1 MRITAL
7 NISSKTIRYVV
18 LQNTTVTAWGTEPLV
33 GSIRNGLILEPDEVA
48 LQIKAMLSSSKIAA
62 DRVIYSLNGLPFS
75 YRFFNLP
82 EMDDDSLNEAIVRM
96 VRKEMPLAPEDMYL
110 SWRAYPGVN
119 EGQQYLVTGIARRP
133 VDALRKMSSEA
144 GVKSSAL
151 YLPHLSLT
159 HLTDRPDNIV
169 IDFEPDCSSLT
180 LIVDGVPVGMHTVPS
195 TGAEASLADMASQ
208 LARELNR
215 MVGFYNDSHP
225 NAPVSATT
233 PVLLT
238 GEPAGVLETLNL
250 IQEKTPYPLEVLKRL
265 PVNTVTVPSDL
276 PLAAYAVNIAC
287 AIHDMANAPR
297 RGAEA
302 TSREI
307 DLTAATEERA
317 KPPKQPRSWLK
328 TLFWGALAVGAIA
341 LISGVVSQFQ
351 SISTLSQ
358 LEQSLTQSQQT
369 LTQKQAS
376 VKQSTQIE
384 NVINQQIATRQKLDS
399 ELQMILHPRETVADM
414 NLITRSFPAATVFN
428 TIDVTQDQITI
439 NGVTTIQEKVV
450 EYVRTLE
457 ASGSFKSVN
466 IVWITRSGTA
476 SIGFMITIDR

>member
-1 MRITAL
+1 
-7 NISSKTIRYVV
+7 
-18 LQNTTVTAWGTEPLV
+18 V
-33 GSIRNGLILEPDEVA
+33 G
-48 LQIKAMLSSSKIAA
+48 
-62 DRVIYSLNGLPFS
+62 
-75 YRFFNLP
+75 
-82 EMDDDSLNEAIVRM
+82 
-96 VRKEMPLAPEDMYL
+96 
-110 SWRAYPGVN
+110 
-119 EGQQYLVTGIARRP
+119 
-133 VDALRKMSSEA
+133 
-144 GVKSSAL
+144 
-151 YLPHLSLT
+151 
-159 HLTDRPDNIV
+159 
-169 IDFEPDCSSLT
+169 
-180 LIVDGVPVGMHTVPS
+180 GVPVGMHTVPA

-225 NAPVSATT
+225 NAPVPATT

-265 PVNTVTVPSDL
+265 PANTVTVPSDL

-297 RGAEA
+297 RGVEA

-307 DLTAATEERA
+307 DLTAAAEERA

-328 TLFWGALAVGAIA
+328 TLSWGALAVGAIA

-351 SISTLSQ
+351 SINTLSQ
-358 LEQSLTQSQQT
+358 LEQSLTQSQQALT
-369 LTQKQAS
+369 LKQTS
-376 VKQSTQIE
+376 VKQALQTES
-384 NVINQQIATRQKLDS
+384 VINQKIATKQKLDS

-414 NLITRSFPAATVFN
+414 SLITRSFPPSTFFN

-439 NGVTTIQEKVV
+439 NGVTTVQEKVV

-457 ASGSFKSVN
+457 ASGSFKSVG
-466 IVWITRSGTA
+466 IIWLMRSGTA
-476 SIGFMITIDR
+476 NVAFEVTIDR